1 MYWFK
6 GEIRFL
12 CPSCKQTSL
21 ETVIASSEDHNP
33 SIPTRRFARSV
44 SGFRSPSRILIVV
57 YTPRRMKNGKEII
70 RIISARQATRKER
83 KAYAG

>member
-1 MYWFK
+1 LATPTPWI
-6 GEIRFL
+6 GTI
-12 CPSCKQTSL
+12 
-21 ETVIASSEDHNP
+21 P

-44 SGFRSPSRILIVV
+44 SGFRPSAGFLIVV

-70 RIISARQATRKER
+70 HIISARQATRKER